1 MVQAGHF
8 KISVKWY
15 KQGTIVILITFI
27 LCGEDTFQNC
37 NSFMKKKT
45 SDDLN
50 RQWTNTTLK
59 KPDGLSSFTL
69 LTVEMYLQS
78 SEKQTNLSCV
88 FNW

>member
-1 MVQAGHF
+1 MIQAGHF

-45 SDDLN
+45 SIDLN
-50 RQWTNTTLK
+50 RQ
-59 KPDGLSSFTL
+59 
-69 LTVEMYLQS
+69 
-78 SEKQTNLSCV
+78 
-88 FNW
+88 